1 MTPASASCARGRDT
15 ARPGRPVAA
24 GSVRTEGKHRPVRSA
39 KLTRFCNVQC
49 RCRRTVRYKSKV
61 TGTKASM
68 WPPGATAPARKRLVL
83 GALCL
88 CTPKGLA
95 KIHDFGE
102 ARRRQT
108 DETSPDF
115 TEYADPPSEA
125 GF

>member
-1 MTPASASCARGRDT
+1 MTPSAASCARCRDT
-15 ARPGRPVAA
+15 VLLGVPVRAA
-24 GSVRTEGKHRPVRSA
+24 SVRTEGKQRPVRSA

-68 WPPGATAPARKRLVL
+68 WPPGATAPARKRLIL

-95 KIHDFGE
+95 KIRDFGE

-115 TEYADPPSEA
+115 TEY
-125 GF
+125 